1 MADSSPGSRI
11 QRGSHVT
18 LHYRIAVTVDGA
30 EREVMSTFDAQPAT
44 LTIGC
49 GVMAAPLEACL
60 LGLEEGSSERFE
72 LAAGAGFGARNP
84 ELVQTLSMGAFEVN
98 SDPSVDY
105 RPGDIV
111 RFSSPEGLQF
121 SGVLKQRDAEK
132 VVMDFNH
139 PLAGMPVSFAVR
151 IVGVL

>member
-18 LHYRIAVTVDGA
+18 LHYRIAVTVDGD
-30 EREVMSTFDAQPAT
+30 EREVMSTFNAQPAT
-44 LTIGC
+44 LTVGC
-49 GVMAAPLEACL
+49 GAMAEPLEACL
-60 LGLEEGSSERFE
+60 LGLKEGSSERFE

-84 ELVQTLSMGAFEVN
+84 ELVQTLSMGVFEAN
-98 SDPSVDY
+98 ADPSVDY
-105 RPGDIV
+105 MPGDVV
-111 RFSSPEGLQF
+111 RFSSPEGQQF

-139 PLAGMPVSFAVR
+139 PLAGMPVSFAVK

>member
-1 MADSSPGSRI
+1 MADSSPGSRV

-30 EREVMSTFDAQPAT
+30 EREVVSTFDAQPAT
-44 LTIGC
+44 LTVGS

-84 ELVQTLSMGAFEVN
+84 ELVQTLSTSAFDAN
-98 SDPSVDY
+98 ADPSVDSM
-105 RPGDIV
+105 PGDVV
-111 RFSSPEGLQF
+111 RFSSPEGMQV
-121 SGVLKQRDAEK
+121 SGVLKQRDAER